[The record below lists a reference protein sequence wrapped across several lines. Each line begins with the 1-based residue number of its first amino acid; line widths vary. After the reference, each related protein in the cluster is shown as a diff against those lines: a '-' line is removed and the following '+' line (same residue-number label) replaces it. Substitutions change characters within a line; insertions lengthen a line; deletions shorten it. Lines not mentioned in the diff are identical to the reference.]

1 MTLKGCHCPDVI
13 KKWQIYSSRNFFSNR
28 IGVCNAYVV
37 SFLEKKIMFKLGL
50 IDSVRI
56 GVK

>member
-1 MTLKGCHCPDVI
+1 MNLKGCHCPDVI
-13 KKWQIYSSRNFFSNR
+13 KSDKYILQETFSNR

-37 SFLEKKIMFKLGL
+37 SFLEKKIMLKLGL

>member
-1 MTLKGCHCPDVI
+1 MTLKGCHCPDFI
-13 KKWQIYSSRNFFSNR
+13 KKVTEYILQETFSNR